1 VSDFIPSGHHGS
13 SAVENREHEP
23 GLFARRVVNI
33 PSNQKIR
40 IAYNGSGQEEYVG
53 FAPKGLNE
61 NETGWMIYKLTYSSN
76 RLEELNIASNAV
88 WDNRTTETYS

>member
-1 VSDFIPSGHHGS
+1 VADFIPSGQHGS

-40 IAYNGSGQEEYVG
+40 IAYNSSGNEEYVG
-53 FAPKGLNE
+53 FAPRGLLE
-61 NETGWMIYKLTYSSN
+61 SQQGWMIYNLVYSSGKISQ
-76 RLEELNIASNAV
+76 LNIATNAV
-88 WDNRTTETYS
+88 WDDRATETYA